1 MADETP
7 VEEVPVVEKVPAV
20 IVNGVECKT
29 MKEMILYKMDRT
41 LAILGLIA
49 IAIIAL
55 KTKTVAVPAIAVV
68 SLIAGGLVT
77 YIGVKITK

>member
-77 YIGVKITK
+77 YIGGKITK

>member
-7 VEEVPVVEKVPAV
+7 VEEEVTGVL
-20 IVNGVECKT
+20 VNGVECRT
-29 MKEMILYKMDRT
+29 TKEMILYKMDRT

-49 IAIIAL
+49 LGIIAL
-55 KTKTVAVPAIAVV
+55 TAKTVTVPAISVV

-77 YIGVKITK
+77 YIGGKITK

>member
-1 MADETP
+1 MAEETP
-7 VEEVPVVEKVPAV
+7 TVPIPPKPAGV
-20 IVNGVECKT
+20 IVNGVECRT

-49 IAIIAL
+49 LGIIAL
-55 KTKTVAVPAIAVV
+55 TTKTVTVPAISVV

-77 YIGVKITK
+77 YIGGKITK

>member
-1 MADETP
+1 MPDETP
-7 VEEVPVVEKVPAV
+7 TV
-20 IVNGVECKT
+20 VNGVECRT

-49 IAIIAL
+49 LGIIAL
-55 KTKTVAVPAIAVV
+55 TTKTVTVPAISVV

-77 YIGVKITK
+77 YIGGKITK

>member
-49 IAIIAL
+49 IEL
-55 KTKTVAVPAIAVV
+55 
-68 SLIAGGLVT
+68 
-77 YIGVKITK
+77 